1 MIRIDCAFC
10 DSQVELDGA
19 ALPAEL
25 HCESCG
31 VTAEIAGP
39 AAAERILAEAA

>member
-1 MIRIDCAFC
+1 MIRIDCPFC
-10 DSQVELDGA
+10 DSQIELEGA

-31 VTAEIAGP
+31 VTAEIAGSTAP
-39 AAAERILAEAA
+39 ERILAEAA